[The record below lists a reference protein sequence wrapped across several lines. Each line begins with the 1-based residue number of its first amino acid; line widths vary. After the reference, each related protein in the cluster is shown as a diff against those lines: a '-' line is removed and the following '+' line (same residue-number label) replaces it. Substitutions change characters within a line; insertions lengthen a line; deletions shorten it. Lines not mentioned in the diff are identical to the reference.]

1 MLPKFSSFI
10 NEGGN
15 AIKSSSR
22 INQENVASTLK
33 SIQEKLLPRFKLKPS
48 DTAMLGSTGK
58 KLPGGSSGDIDLAL
72 SIQALI
78 ENNNLET
85 TKDIFDFIVK
95 ESATLTHEI
104 KDMRQMGLVS
114 IAWPISNDDGKQDG
128 LFVQLDL
135 MVVDSIDWATWAYYS
150 PAEWESPW
158 KGLYRNE
165 LLYAIAKF
173 MDYKVLKTAMNKEG
187 VTVDAEWERNFFDLG
202 KGLLK
207 GTQSAM
213 GKTGITKTVKTI
225 DKVILNNNPDDTVK
239 MMFGP
244 NFTSH
249 TNLTWEDTFKNIMSP
264 DFIYKNKLKEILKM
278 AKDGIISKG
287 YPVPEELD
295 KLV

>member
-10 NEGGN
+10 SEGGN

-22 INQENVASTLK
+22 INQENVASTVK
-33 SIQEKLLPRFKLKPS
+33 SIQEKLLPKFKLKTT
-48 DTAMLGSTGK
+48 DTSMLGSTGK

-72 SIQALI
+72 SIQSLMK
-78 ENNNLET
+78 NNNLET
-85 TKDIFDFIVK
+85 TKDIFDFIAK
-95 ESATLTHEI
+95 ESASLSHEI
-104 KDMRQMGLVS
+104 KDMRQMGLIS
-114 IAWPISNDDGKQDG
+114 IAWPIANDDGKQDG

-165 LLYAIAKF
+165 ILYAIAKF

-187 VTVDAEWERNFFDLG
+187 VEVDAEWERNFFDLG

-207 GTQSAM
+207 GAQSAM
-213 GKTGITKTVKTI
+213 GKTGITKTVKTL
-225 DKVILNNNPDDTVK
+225 DKVLVDNNPDDTVK

-244 NFTSH
+244 NFTAH

-264 DFIYKNKLKEILKM
+264 DFVYKNKLKEILKM
-278 AKDGIISKG
+278 TKDGIISKG